1 MNTLDLLGGLAGSLT
16 TAAFVP
22 QVVKTWKS
30 RSAGDI
36 SLGML
41 LTFCSGVFLWL
52 LYGLLLG
59 SWPLIAANGITL
71 SLASVLL
78 VLQRA
83 APPSRPGSRDLR
95 RARGNR
101 SDGMKPSCVAAAE
114 WRLDGETGDL
124 SAAAAVACNEADTD
138 PVVFTPERPTAT

>member
-1 MNTLDLLGGLAGSLT
+1 MNTMDLLGALAGSLT

-59 SWPLIAANGITL
+59 SWPLIAANGVTL

-78 VLQRA
+78 VLTLRYRRSARRRQADPGAKTFGAPEA
-83 APPSRPGSRDLR
+83 AGP
-95 RARGNR
+95 
-101 SDGMKPSCVAAAE
+101 MV
-114 WRLDGETGDL
+114 
-124 SAAAAVACNEADTD
+124 
-138 PVVFTPERPTAT
+138 